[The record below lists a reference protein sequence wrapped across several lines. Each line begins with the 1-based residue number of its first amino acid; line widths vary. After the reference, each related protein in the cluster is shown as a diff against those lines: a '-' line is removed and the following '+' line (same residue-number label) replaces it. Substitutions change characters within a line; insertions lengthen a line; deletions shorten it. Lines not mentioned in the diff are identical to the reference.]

1 MTSWHMR
8 GMHPASTRAYV
19 GGRPGQCRICASLY
33 RAQWRSSLTFRTG
46 ENSSKRLAA
55 AAVAVTLTTS
65 FSSSRNSQTSNE
77 CASLSTMSVRKTE
90 TLLDKA
96 RTQWQAAA
104 RTPTRGWRNDSRIRG
119 RSCASRTARRCVS
132 EVAQRVAIDNRSPCR
147 ARRRANGNQRECL
160 AYVFQIPGRTS
171 RTRPSS
177 SRAAGV
183 GYGFSCLTFSARS
196 ARKTLKHCAA
206 TARCCMFGSS
216 AT

>member
-1 MTSWHMR
+1 MR
-8 GMHPASTRAYV
+8 CNDV
-19 GGRPGQCRICASLY
+19 
-33 RAQWRSSLTFRTG
+33 LTFRTG

-65 FSSSRNSQTSNE
+65 FSSSRNSHTSNE

-132 EVAQRVAIDNRSPCR
+132 EVAQRVAIDNRSPCTDKQDEQTGISE
-147 ARRRANGNQRECL
+147 RRLAEVFPSAGTYLANAAEFL
-160 AYVFQIPGRTS
+160 K
-171 RTRPSS
+171 S
-177 SRAAGV
+177 SRCRIRILLLDVLGEECPKDIETLRGDCTLLHVWLV
-183 GYGFSCLTFSARS
+183 GDVIG
-196 ARKTLKHCAA
+196 
-206 TARCCMFGSS
+206 CCRL
-216 AT
+216 AHVRNA